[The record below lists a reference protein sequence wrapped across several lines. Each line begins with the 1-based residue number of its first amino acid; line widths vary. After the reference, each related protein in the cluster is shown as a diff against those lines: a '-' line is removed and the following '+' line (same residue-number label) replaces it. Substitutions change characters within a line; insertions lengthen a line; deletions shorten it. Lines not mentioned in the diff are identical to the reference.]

1 MATGIKDGGTLSK
14 GTVYEWDIAT
24 QEATWQGRYGPWKAG
39 IKVLMRM
46 TVTKIDTSARKAH
59 VTFQRVLKSTQQSI
73 GYDLN
78 GNRMKGDELHWLT
91 STSKNTTGYRFVVSL
106 SSSDNNSHDDI
117 PSDNTGKDLLFYHAD
132 IGYDNIGSKT
142 YEDNYPFTW
151 GTNDREFSYD
161 ANGNCSLTLK
171 VSSWYLNYG
180 LGGNWDGTIFKSSS
194 DCPWKIT
201 SSNNIKATFKLPTID
216 PIISSLS
223 ISGTK
228 SVSCKIH
235 PNSFSMYYPT
245 DHNRYGKPTSYLSVT
260 TTLDDNRI
268 IKCSSYTYNTITHS
282 YTANHNSVSGVTYS
296 WSCNNATYAT
306 VHNKTMKTCKV
317 VFNCPSGS
325 NLYKGT
331 VSSVTITLKCTAK
344 VGSYSKSSS
353 YKITLTKSNYIYW
366 STDNSSIVSIS
377 GSPYTNNLQ
386 CNITA
391 HKNINNKTNL
401 RTYTDKTKTVQTNST
416 SLDVRLMIESIT
428 CYTTTADS
436 DWNVIPDEDKPS
448 YSSELNPI
456 KLLFKPYPVNCNSSY
471 WNQAMNNIQSF
482 TFLKIEDGQ
491 FINIGTDND
500 YFTLYDYGVG
510 SHNYENNKYYA
521 CSIDPN
527 EDFIKY
533 NTDFQSIITTN
544 YSIYVDNSNKNY
556 LTDAHIFEI
565 VAKDWSI
572 KNITAQDI
580 NTSLGISSCYFIEN
594 DTSSNTKS
602 DEIDSG
608 EVYNTTVYITRE
620 SQVELSFNDIISVE
634 PIGTTEILTK
644 DNFTSSEPDIA
655 TVIDVQNNSNIVLQ
669 IKNVGTTTI
678 TVTTTINKIF
688 TSFNVIVGQD
698 NELIINKV
706 EPSAIYPLVDNY
718 NLNYNAI
725 TDTFNLLV
733 NTNSEHNGTLPL
745 LFNNKREQIGV
756 LNLRCNLRPNG
767 INIVANP
774 NNIPQD
780 SISNITAIVL
790 PQTDSPFTTVA
801 DKYNKISEWNLTYS
815 TSNNLGELRNGS
827 SDFHKI
833 YYAYLNNDVPTYEA
847 YVTATVKSETNSF
860 EPINGTTVIGV
871 NNRGIKIIPN
881 ELEIL
886 QGSSATASVITIPN
900 TDNYT
905 YSIDNDNVSVNAQDK
920 TLIIT
925 GNKIGKTVL
934 TAVSSYT
941 QSHYEDTLNIKVIKQ
956 FNAPEIYYPNKITG
970 QLVYYTNHPKIVFKL
985 PSLTEKLS
993 VDDIFVNI
1001 TAFDKSNKMVY
1012 DNTYSAFEN
1021 SNLFSMAYEHTFEN
1035 AEQLILNAINS
1046 DSCYCVFSDINN
1058 NYYDDESV
1066 SYIVATIL
1074 FKSNSSLCKDKFTT
1088 VTLFKALMPTLP
1100 KVNDYMLASD
1110 LISSYKALVNIV
1122 SQVYNSDYANMISNI
1137 SSLGNKGDLISVYPF
1152 YIALNTFNTILKD
1165 IADKAHSCYNRDN
1178 VIPEYL
1184 SPTAVR
1190 LPYVTNKLSE
1200 QYEDLPMILEA
1211 KTDYPI
1217 MVDDSADYVYNDE
1230 NWINE
1235 FKNTNFYNEFTVSPL
1250 SEINKAISKF

>member
-1 MATGIKDGGTLSK
+1 MATEIKDGGTLSK
-14 GTVYEWDIAT
+14 KGTTYTWFIAKKEKTLQGSSGKYTMGVQIALEMTITDINT
-24 QEATWQGRYGPWKAG
+24 SNRTV
-39 IKVLMRM
+39 KV
-46 TVTKIDTSARKAH
+46 S
-59 VTFQRVLKSTQQSI
+59 FQRVLYAQYQDVHGIS
-73 GYDLN
+73 
-78 GNRMKGDELHWLT
+78 WLT
-91 STSKNTTGYRFVVSL
+91 KTPTTTTAQEAGYRYIL
-106 SSSDNNSHDDI
+106 KLKSSDNDSHSNLPSENS
-117 PSDNTGKDLLFYHAD
+117 GKELKFFHNVN
-132 IGYDNIGSKT
+132 GY
-142 YEDNYPFTW
+142 ERVFEW
-151 GTNDREFSYD
+151 GEAEREFKYSADGKCDFTATLDIWYI
-161 ANGNCSLTLK
+161 AYSLDTPYQ
-171 VSSWYLNYG
+171 S
-180 LGGNWDGTIFKSSS
+180 TIFN
-194 DCPWKIT
+194 DTHFWKA
-201 SSNNIKATFKLPTID
+201 NNISASFNLPTID

-223 ISGTK
+223 ISGT
-228 SVSCKIH
+228 SDVSCKIY
-235 PNSFSMYYPT
+235 PKSFSMYYPT
-245 DHNRYGKPTSYLSVT
+245 DHSRYGKPTSYLSVT

-306 VHNKTMKTCKV
+306 VNNKTSKTCKV

-386 CNITA
+386 CTITA

-401 RTYTDKTKTVQTNST
+401 RTYTDGTKTVQTNYT

-428 CYTTTADS
+428 CYTTIANS
-436 DWNVIPDEDKPS
+436 DWNVVPDEDKPA

-456 KLLFKPYPVNCNSSY
+456 KLLFKPYPVNCNSYY
-471 WNQAMNNIQSF
+471 WEQAMNNIQSF

-500 YFTLYDYGVG
+500 YFTVYDYGVG

-533 NTDFQSIITTN
+533 NTDFQSMITTS

-556 LTDAHIFEI
+556 LTDAHTFEI

-572 KNITAQDI
+572 KNVTAQDI
-580 NTSLGISSCYFIEN
+580 NTSLGISSCYFDEN

-620 SQVELSFNDIISVE
+620 SHVELLFSDIISVE

-644 DNFTSSEPDIA
+644 DNFTSSEPDVA
-655 TVIDVQNNSNIVLQ
+655 TVIDVKDNSSITLQ
-669 IKNVGTTTI
+669 INEIGTTTI
-678 TVTTTINKIF
+678 TVTTTINKIS
-688 TSFNVIVGQD
+688 TSFNVVVGQD
-698 NELIINKV
+698 KELTVNKV

-756 LNLRCNLRPNG
+756 LNLRCNLRPNS
-767 INIVANP
+767 INVVANP

-780 SISNITAIVL
+780 NISNITATVL

-801 DKYNKISEWNLTYS
+801 DKYNKISKWNLTYS
-815 TSNNLGELRNGS
+815 ISDNLGELRDGS
-827 SDFHKI
+827 SDFNKI
-833 YYAYLNNDVPTYEA
+833 YYAYLNNDIPTYEA
-847 YVTATVKSETNSF
+847 YVTATVESETNSF
-860 EPINGTTVIGV
+860 EPINGTAIVGV
-871 NNRGIKIIPN
+871 NSRGIKIIPN

-886 QGSSATASVITIPN
+886 QGSSATASVITIPS

-905 YSIDNDNVSVNAQDK
+905 YSIDNSNVSVNTQDK

-925 GNKIGKTVL
+925 GNKIGKTLL

-956 FNAPEIYYPNKITG
+956 FSAPEIYYPNRITNG
-970 QLVYYTNHPKIVFKL
+970 IMVYYTNHPKIVFKL
-985 PSLTEKLS
+985 PTLAEKLS
-993 VDDIFVNI
+993 VDDILVNI
-1001 TAFDKSNKMVY
+1001 TAFDKSNKMLL

-1021 SNLFSMAYEHTFEN
+1021 SDLFSMAYEHTFEN
-1035 AEQLILNAINS
+1035 KEQLILNAISS

-1058 NYYDDESV
+1058 NYYDNESINYV
-1066 SYIVATIL
+1066 VATVL
-1074 FKSNSSLCKDKFTT
+1074 FKSNSSLCEDKFTS
-1088 VTLFKALMPTLP
+1088 VTLFKTLVPTLP

-1110 LISSYKALVNIV
+1110 LISSYQALVNVV
-1122 SQVYNSDYANMISNI
+1122 SQVYNSDYADMISSI
-1137 SSLGNKGDLISVYPF
+1137 SSLGNKGELISIYPF

-1165 IADKAHSCYNRDN
+1165 IANKAHSCYNYDSE
-1178 VIPEYL
+1178 IPEYL
-1184 SPTAVR
+1184 SPTVVR
-1190 LPYVTNKLSE
+1190 LPYCTNKISE
-1200 QYEDLPMILEA
+1200 QYKDLPMILEA
-1211 KTDYPI
+1211 KTDYSI
-1217 MVDDSADYVYNDE
+1217 MVDDSADYVYADKT
-1230 NWINE
+1230 WVNE
-1235 FKNTNFYNEFTVSPL
+1235 FKNTIFYKEFTVSPL

>member
-1 MATGIKDGGTLSK
+1 MAKEIKDGGTLSK
-14 GTVYEWDIAT
+14 GTTYTWFITKKEKTLQGSSGWYTMGVQVALEMTITDINT
-24 QEATWQGRYGPWKAG
+24 SNRTV
-39 IKVLMRM
+39 KV
-46 TVTKIDTSARKAH
+46 S
-59 VTFQRVLKSTQQSI
+59 FQRVLYAQYQDVDAI
-73 GYDLN
+73 P
-78 GNRMKGDELHWLT
+78 WLT
-91 STSKNTTGYRFVVSL
+91 KTPTTATAKEAGYRYIL
-106 SSSDNNSHDDI
+106 KLKSSDNNSHGNL
-117 PSDNTGKDLLFYHAD
+117 PSENSGKDLAFKHNVN
-132 IGYDNIGSKT
+132 GYARVF
-142 YEDNYPFTW
+142 EW
-151 GTNDREFSYD
+151 GEAEREFKYSAEGKCNFTVTLDTWYV
-161 ANGNCSLTLK
+161 AYSLKTAYQ
-171 VSSWYLNYG
+171 S
-180 LGGNWDGTIFKSSS
+180 TIF
-194 DCPWKIT
+194 DHTHFWKE
-201 SSNNIKATFKLPTID
+201 NNISASFNLPTID

-223 ISGTK
+223 ISGTN
-228 SVSCKIH
+228 SVSCKIY
-235 PNSFSMYYPT
+235 PKSFSMHYPT
-245 DHNRYGKPTSYLSVT
+245 DHSRYGKPTSYLSVT

-306 VHNKTMKTCKV
+306 VNNKTSKTCKV
-317 VFNCPSGS
+317 VFSCPSGS

-366 STDNSSIVSIS
+366 STDNNSIVSIS

-401 RTYTDKTKTVQTNST
+401 RTYTDSSKAVQTNST

-428 CYTTTADS
+428 CYTTTANS

-482 TFLKIEDGQ
+482 TFHKIEDGQ

-500 YFTLYDYGVG
+500 YFTVYDYGVG

-544 YSIYVDNSNKNY
+544 YSIYVDSSNKNY

-655 TVIDVQNNSNIVLQ
+655 TVIDVQNNSNIILQ

-678 TVTTTINKIF
+678 TVTTTINKIS
-688 TSFNVIVGQD
+688 TSFNVVVGQD

-706 EPSAIYPLVDNY
+706 EPSAIYPLVDSY

-733 NTNSEHNGTLPL
+733 NTNFEHNGTLPL

-780 SISNITAIVL
+780 NISNITATVL

-801 DKYNKISEWNLTYS
+801 DKYNKISKWNLTYS

-871 NNRGIKIIPN
+871 NSRGIKIIPN

-886 QGSSATASVITIPN
+886 QGSFATASVITIPN

-985 PSLTEKLS
+985 PSLAEKLS
-993 VDDIFVNI
+993 VDDILVNI

-1122 SQVYNSDYANMISNI
+1122 SQVYNSDYANMISSI

-1165 IADKAHSCYNRDN
+1165 IADKAHSCYNHDS

-1190 LPYVTNKLSE
+1190 LLYVTNKLSE
-1200 QYEDLPMILEA
+1200 QYKDLPMILEA

-1230 NWINE
+1230 NCINE